1 MARDVS
7 DDTYYITSG
16 GKIPVRWTAP
26 EVWIFYIVQQNN
38 ELKLMLFYNSH
49 YFIESTQLKV
59 MCGVLDV

>member
-26 EVWIFYIVQQNN
+26 EVWILCKQANREFIAV
-38 ELKLMLFYNSH
+38 LK
-49 YFIESTQLKV
+49 
-59 MCGVLDV
+59 

>member
-26 EVWIFYIVQQNN
+26 EVWVLCIVQGNN
-38 ELKLMLFYNSH
+38 KSKLTLFYNSH
-49 YFIESTQLKV
+49 YFIESTHLRV